1 MRVNGAAKICVCAR
15 RKSRQARL
23 AIVPPQFNSPRLYRL
38 KPDPR
43 RHPNQIKAVAALQA
57 KPEASYLLLGKNYTG
72 KSHLAWALYRHA
84 VYQERAT
91 VACLLWELLAD
102 FRRAEVPI
110 EGETMQ
116 TPRVTSLMLK
126 RAKRPCFLLFQEF
139 EKATPSEFSSRML
152 FDLLD
157 TARDYGH
164 QIVITSNLK
173 TKDLTAHWSR
183 VDKVYGESIMTR
195 LQGCIEINFF

>member
-1 MRVNGAAKICVCAR
+1 M
-15 RKSRQARL
+15 
-23 AIVPPQFNSPRLYRL
+23 
-38 KPDPR
+38 
-43 RHPNQIKAVAALQA
+43 
-57 KPEASYLLLGKNYTG
+57 LGKNYTG

-84 VYQERAT
+84 VYQGRST

-110 EGETMQ
+110 DGELTQ
-116 TPRVTSLMLK
+116 TPRVTSFMLK
-126 RAKRPCFLLFQEF
+126 KARRPWFLLLQEF
-139 EKATPSEFSSRML
+139 EKATPSEFASRML

-173 TKDLTAHWSR
+173 ASALTAHWSR
-183 VDKVYGESIMTR
+183 IDRVFGESIMTR